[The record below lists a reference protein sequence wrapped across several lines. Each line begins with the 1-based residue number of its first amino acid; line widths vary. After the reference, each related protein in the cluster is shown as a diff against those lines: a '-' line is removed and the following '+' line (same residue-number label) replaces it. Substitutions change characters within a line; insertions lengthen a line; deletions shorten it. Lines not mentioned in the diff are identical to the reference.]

1 LDRAGVIERGVGAAR
16 GVAGIIRRAELI
28 HVVHPIREGEGV
40 AGIADALAGVVIAT
54 ERLPKSAV
62 VLPGLGSVLTM
73 NLMPVR
79 ARSPRTRLSL
89 PVGKLMS
96 RSKVRLISRGD

>member
-1 LDRAGVIERGVGAAR
+1 MTERSVGAAR
-16 GVAGIIRRAELI
+16 GVAGIICRVELI

-40 AGIADALAGVVIAT
+40 AGIADALAGVRIAA
-54 ERLPKSAV
+54 ERLPKSVV

-79 ARSPRTRLSL
+79 ARLPRTGLSP
-89 PVGKLMS
+89 PVEKLMS
-96 RSKVRLISRGD
+96 RSKVRLIERGD

>member
-40 AGIADALAGVVIAT
+40 AGIADALAGVRIAA
-54 ERLPKSAV
+54 ERLPKSVV
-62 VLPGLGSVLTM
+62 VLRVLVSVLTM
-73 NLMPVR
+73 NLMPAR
-79 ARSPRTRLSL
+79 ARLLRTRWGVPLE
-89 PVGKLMS
+89 KLMFW
-96 RSKVRLISRGD
+96 SKVRLI